1 MRLLLIAGLGLVG
14 ALALLSATQPW
25 ASFKLEL
32 GAAAQDHLAVTGQEF
47 NQSLSPLALAV
58 LAGTLAL
65 TIAGK
70 VFRRVLGVVLALLG
84 VGVSAVAI
92 TVLVDPSAAAIAC
105 VTKLTGLA
113 GGSAQDA
120 ITGTSLTVWPIVTA
134 ALGAVVVLLGVLVL
148 VVSGRWATAGRKYET
163 SAKRVESDEP
173 DRIADWDAL
182 SDGDDPSD
190 AEPSSAEAASDDDAA
205 GTGFGGTEPGA
216 PRA

>member
-1 MRLLLIAGLGLVG
+1 MKRARLLLIAGLGLIG

-25 ASFKLEL
+25 ASFKLQL

-58 LAGTLAL
+58 LAGALAL

-84 VGVSAVAI
+84 AGVSAVAI
-92 TVLVDPSAAAIAC
+92 TVLVDPSAAALAR

-113 GGSAQDA
+113 GGSAHDA
-120 ITGTSLTVWPIVTA
+120 IAGTSLTAWPVVTA
-134 ALGAVVVLLGVLVL
+134 VLGVVVALLGIVVL

-190 AEPSSAEAASDDDAA
+190 SETDEDSATPDSSAVD
-205 GTGFGGTEPGA
+205 PQA

>member
-1 MRLLLIAGLGLVG
+1 MKRMRLLLIAGLGLVG

-32 GAAAQDHLAVTGQEF
+32 GAAAQDHLSVTGQEF

-58 LAGTLAL
+58 LAGALAL

-84 VGVSAVAI
+84 AGISAVAI
-92 TVLVDPSAAAIAC
+92 TVLIDPSAASLAR

-120 ITGTSLTVWPIVTA
+120 IAGTSLTVWPIVTA
-134 ALGAVVVLLGVLVL
+134 ALGVLVVLLGVLVL
-148 VVSGRWATAGRKYET
+148 AVSGRWATAGRKYET
-163 SAKRVESDEP
+163 STKRVESDEP

-182 SDGDDPSD
+182 SDGDDPSGADPDADED
-190 AEPSSAEAASDDDAA
+190 AESTATGAADP
-205 GTGFGGTEPGA
+205 EA